1 MRRSSIGSS
10 GGFQALS
17 GYGSPGAVAPFIVAP
32 TPRGAPAG
40 GIGLPTAMSQ
50 SSHCTPLDQG
60 DWATCVAN
68 AMVRVVQDVM
78 MLKYN
83 TCIDEKGLRTYTAV
97 AAGAYHLVLIRR

>member
-1 MRRSSIGSS
+1 M
-10 GGFQALS
+10 
-17 GYGSPGAVAPFIVAP
+17 
-32 TPRGAPAG
+32 AG
-40 GIGLPTAMSQ
+40 PELADTVSCPKVPTA
-50 SSHCTPLDQG
+50 PLDQG

-97 AAGAYHLVLIRR
+97 AAGAWQAELVYNGIFVVISCQYHQTN